1 MDAAITALTP
11 ANEAALLAAATPD
24 ARGGRGGNSLGRWQ
38 ALPARQKLR
47 LALGG
52 AGLLALGLV
61 LALWSRQVPM
71 TPLFA
76 HTLPENEAGAV
87 IEQLSKLGEPYQLGT
102 LGSLIMVP
110 TERANELRM
119 RLATLG
125 LPKSAPSGYELM
137 DKQSFG
143 QSQLQERTNLQR
155 ALGGRLEQQI
165 ATISAVQSVKVMV
178 ALTHQNGYFRDQ
190 DKPSASV
197 ALTLQPGRT
206 LDRGQ
211 IAGIVHMTA
220 MAVPGLAPKGVTIT
234 DQDGNWLTQPDGEGR
249 SDLTQQQRAHLR
261 ETEGR
266 LLKNVKEVLEPALG
280 ADNLRATVTAELD
293 FNQIESTSEAYA
305 PNQGVDKSSVRSQS
319 SLDTGAGNGNA
330 QPSGVPGAASNQVPA
345 AAAAP
350 ITGASSPLQA
360 AQVGNA
366 GNAGNLGAGA
376 RRESKINYEV
386 DKRVEMQRNAVGNI
400 KRINVAVLVN
410 HRGGTDAK
418 GKPTSTAL
426 PPEEIEKL
434 TALVQEAVGFKK
446 ERGDSVR
453 VVNIPFRAEPKV
465 EIEPTPVYRQPWLLD
480 LLRAGGVPAALTLMA
495 LMLLLG
501 VIRPAL
507 KRLPPALA
515 APALTLDAVVD
526 DVQALPVN
534 VEQERL
540 ALEGPRLDKQL
551 AEARQ
556 RALDNPMA
564 VANLL
569 RGWVNGAE
577 G

>member
-1 MDAAITALTP
+1 MDAALTALTP
-11 ANEAALLAAATPD
+11 TNEAALLAASTPD
-24 ARGGRGGNSLGRWQ
+24 ARDRHAGSPLARWQ
-38 ALPARQKLR
+38 AMPARQK
-47 LALGG
+47 AMLGFG
-52 AGLLALGLV
+52 SAGLLALGLV

-87 IEQLSKLGEPYQLGT
+87 IEQLTKLGEPYQLGT

-137 DKQSFG
+137 DRQSFG

-261 ETEGR
+261 DTESR

-293 FNQIESTSEAYA
+293 FNQVESTSEAYA

-319 SLDTGAGNGNA
+319 SLDTGAGNANA
-330 QPSGVPGAASNQVPA
+330 QPTGVPGAASNQVSA
-345 AAAAP
+345 AASAP

-360 AQVGNA
+360 AQMGGA
-366 GNAGNLGAGA
+366 AGAGA

-418 GKPTSTAL
+418 GKPTSTPL
-426 PPEEIEKL
+426 PPDELDKL

-465 EIEPTPVYRQPWLLD
+465 EIEPTPFYRQPWLLD
-480 LLRAGGVPAALTLMA
+480 LLRAASVPAALTLMA

-507 KRLPPALA
+507 RRETPALS
-515 APALTLDAVVD
+515 APAATLDALVD
-526 DVQALPVN
+526 DVQALPGST
-534 VEQERL
+534 EEERL
-540 ALEGPRLDKQL
+540 ALEGPRMDKQL
-551 AEARQ
+551 VEARQ
-556 RALDNPMA
+556 RAMDNPMA

-569 RGWVNGAE
+569 RGWVNGGDA
-577 G
+577 

>member
-1 MDAAITALTP
+1 MDAAVTALTP
-11 ANEAALLAAATPD
+11 ANEAALLASVMPNAPSAVPGPLS
-24 ARGGRGGNSLGRWQ
+24 RLQ
-38 ALPARQKLR
+38 ALPLRQR
-47 LALGG
+47 ALLGFG
-52 AGLLALGLV
+52 SAGLLALAV
-61 LALWSRQVPM
+61 ALALWSRQVPM

-87 IEQLSKLGEPYQLGT
+87 IEQLTKLGEPYQLGT

-110 TERANELRM
+110 TERVNELRM
-119 RLATLG
+119 KLATQG
-125 LPKSAPSGYELM
+125 LPRSAPSGYELM

-178 ALTHQNGYFRDQ
+178 ALTGQNGFFRDQ

-206 LDRGQ
+206 LDRSQ
-211 IAGIVHMTA
+211 IAGIAHLTA
-220 MAVPGLAPKGVTIT
+220 TGVPGLLAKAVTIT

-261 ETEGR
+261 ETEAR

-280 ADNLRATVTAELD
+280 PDNLRATVTAELD
-293 FNQIESTSEAYA
+293 FNQIESTSEAYGA
-305 PNQGVDKSSVRSQS
+305 NKGADQKASVRSERSTEAGPS
-319 SLDTGAGNGNA
+319 SSVM
-330 QPSGVPGAASNQVPA
+330 PSGVPGAASNQAGTA
-345 AAAAP
+345 ATAP
-350 ITGASSPLQA
+350 LTGASAPLQA
-360 AQVGNA
+360 AQAGGNNS
-366 GNAGNLGAGA
+366 GQK
-376 RRESKINYEV
+376 RDSQVNYEV

-418 GKPTSTAL
+418 GKPTSLAL

-465 EIEPTPVYRQPWLLD
+465 EPELVPVYRQPWLID
-480 LLRAGGVPAALTLMA
+480 LVKVAGVPAALTLMA
-495 LMLLLG
+495 VMLLFG
-501 VIRPAL
+501 VVRPAL
-507 KRLPPALA
+507 RKEAVEPLPVQSK
-515 APALTLDAVVD
+515 LDAVVD
-526 DVQALPVN
+526 DAQDLPVS
-534 VEQERL
+534 EAAAQL
-540 ALEGPRLDKQL
+540 ALEGPRIDKQL
-551 AEARQ
+551 ADARLL
-556 RALDNPMA
+556 AMENPAA
-564 VANLL
+564 VAGIL
-569 RGWVNGAE
+569 RGWVSGGDA
-577 G
+577 